1 MTSVE
6 QTWIRLQTILPNF
19 KLIETNQAKAL
30 CPSHDD
36 KSPSLSIRKTEH
48 FIQLNCFAGCTYKEI
63 VAATGMKITDFSNKI
78 KTSTKSPKE
87 VCRYNY
93 QDEKG
98 NTICSVVR
106 YKPKQFRRVRSFEG
120 KEIWNWTGI
129 DPPPYNL
136 PKLKEAISNEQ
147 PVFFVEGEK
156 DADNLTKFGF
166 CSSTIAGG
174 AGKWKKYYE
183 KYFKDADLI
192 LVPDN
197 DLPGRKGME
206 KVGIEIFSVVKRLRW
221 LKLPNL
227 PPKGDISDWIEIE
240 KGNSEKFEKVVQETA
255 VDWDSS
261 KLLPFEWTSGIVD
274 EGHSP
279 AGCFDEWPDPEDF
292 NAKLLEE
299 LNQKF
304 AIVPTG
310 NKFTIVNETE
320 NETMF
325 LAPSDFRLALQNRFA
340 TDSSGKFPKQVQ
352 VSTWWLTHPERREY
366 KSVDFLPI
374 AETPYGVFNMWKGF
388 AVKPKGGLEDIPLF
402 HELIDEVICS
412 GNEQWALYLWSWLAH
427 MVQFPKEKPGVAIVL
442 RSDAQGVGKS
452 RFAEYV
458 GSLLGRHFRTVT
470 HGRHIHGN
478 FNSHLKDTLM
488 LFGDEAVWGGDR
500 STESILKQ
508 LITEPNMIIEMK
520 GKDVF
525 EVRSYLRLMLA
536 TNSEWAAPVSL
547 TDRRYFVLDVSNSRK
562 NDHDF
567 FKKLIDEQ
575 NHGGSEALL
584 NALMDF
590 DLSDFEVRNIPETP
604 ARLDQKFL
612 SMDMIQ
618 KWWVDVL
625 SDENFT
631 IGEKIL
637 HIEQDN
643 RVPISDL
650 STSFDEYAKEHNPR
664 HRLWSVKRFC
674 GQFRK
679 LVSNVEIKRVGSGPR
694 EYQFPSL
701 NECQLFFTDKY
712 SLDSDVFEIN

>member
-1 MTSVE
+1 M
-6 QTWIRLQTILPNF
+6 
-19 KLIETNQAKAL
+19 
-30 CPSHDD
+30 
-36 KSPSLSIRKTEH
+36 
-48 FIQLNCFAGCTYKEI
+48 
-63 VAATGMKITDFSNKI
+63 
-78 KTSTKSPKE
+78 
-87 VCRYNY
+87 
-93 QDEKG
+93 
-98 NTICSVVR
+98 
-106 YKPKQFRRVRSFEG
+106 
-120 KEIWNWTGI
+120 
-129 DPPPYNL
+129 
-136 PKLKEAISNEQ
+136 KEAISNEQ

-388 AVKPKGGLEDIPLF
+388 AVQPKGGLENIPLF
-402 HELIDEVICS
+402 HELLDEVICS
-412 GNEQWALYLWSWLAH
+412 GNEKCALYLWSWLAH
-427 MVQFPKEKPGVAIVL
+427 MVHFPKEKPGVAVVL

-452 RFAEYV
+452 CFAEYV

-508 LITEPNMIIEMK
+508 LITEPSMIIEMK

-547 TDRRYFVLDVSNSRK
+547 TDRRYFVLDVSESRR
-562 NDHDF
+562 NDYDF
-567 FKKLIDEQ
+567 FKKLEDEQ
-575 NHGGSEALL
+575 INGGSEALL
-584 NALMDF
+584 QTLMDY
-590 DLSDFEVRNIPETP
+590 DLSDFEVRSIPETP

-612 SMDMIQ
+612 SMKVVE
-618 KWWVDVL
+618 KWWLEILSNEDFLIGGKVL
-625 SDENFT
+625 DFDD
-631 IGEKIL
+631 I
-637 HIEQDN
+637 N
-643 RVPISDL
+643 RVANSDL
-650 STSFDEYAKEHNPR
+650 LKSFNEYTREHKPN
-664 HRLWSVKRFC
+664 HW
-674 GQFRK
+674 
-679 LVSNVEIKRVGSGPR
+679 NWGPR
-694 EYQFPSL
+694 KFIPQFKKQIPFEQPRRIASGGRECEFPSL
-701 NECQLFFTDKY
+701 NECKLYFAEKY
-712 SLDSDVFEIN
+712 SLDSDIFEIN